1 MGCFITLG
9 TKENN
14 MDNSGIMPKIR
25 LGMFQPSAHALTLD
39 NIAIIDDNL
48 ELAPDDRNIG
58 APTEK
63 PLPNKILAAIYM
75 VCVEGEVELTLNQQ
89 NFHMKKD
96 DLLVCTPGFIAE
108 KVWMSK
114 DCKIIII
121 ATSNDSITKSP
132 FKCSEAVRKWLMR
145 QGGPAVL
152 PLGDELCDLFV
163 KNYQCFRTTY
173 EYTNLEFRPEILIS
187 FMHTIL
193 ALIASWLSK
202 FGRHDEDA
210 NIPRKKEMI
219 IKFLNDVHEYCGV
232 ERSVSFYAE
241 RCCLSP
247 KYFARLVTESLGKKP
262 GDIIKENVILEAKV
276 MLISKSFSVQQVS
289 DKLNF
294 PNASFFCKYFKAATG
309 CSPRRYQLY
318 GEEGSRQE

>member
-9 TKENN
+9 MKENN
-14 MDNSGIMPKIR
+14 MDNSGIIPKIR
-25 LGMFQPSAHALTLD
+25 LGMFQPSGHALTLD

-48 ELAPDDRNIG
+48 ELAQDDRNIG

-63 PLPNKILAAIYM
+63 PLPNKILVALYM

-96 DLLVCTPGFIAE
+96 DLLVCMPGFITE

-132 FKCSEAVRKWLMR
+132 LKGSEAIRKWLMR

-152 PLGDELCDLFV
+152 PLGDELCDVFV
-163 KNYQCFRTTY
+163 KNYQCFRRTY

-187 FMHTIL
+187 FMNTML
-193 ALIASWLSK
+193 
-202 FGRHDEDA
+202 
-210 NIPRKKEMI
+210 
-219 IKFLNDVHEYCGV
+219 EYCGV
-232 ERSVSFYAE
+232 ERSVTFYAE

-318 GEEGSRQE
+318 GEQGSRQE